1 MSTITAD
8 NRVAKAVRTRSDTIR
23 KLFEW
28 GGFAA
33 GAILI
38 AFGVVAI
45 AMGFNGRSTVSDSL
59 KQEKIVGSA
68 DMTPALIAKE
78 AKEAGLT
85 NVDVPS
91 AAVAGKEINSGT
103 RARAF
108 ASYMR
113 IHALE

>member
-8 NRVAKAVRTRSDTIR
+8 NRVTQAVRPRSDLIR

-28 GGFAA
+28 GGFGA

-45 AMGFNGRSTVSDSL
+45 VMGFSGRATVADSL
-59 KQEKIVGSA
+59 KQEKIVGGA

-85 NVDVPS
+85 GVDLPTV
-91 AAVAGKEINSGT
+91 AVAGKTINSG
-103 RARAF
+103 
-108 ASYMR
+108 
-113 IHALE
+113 